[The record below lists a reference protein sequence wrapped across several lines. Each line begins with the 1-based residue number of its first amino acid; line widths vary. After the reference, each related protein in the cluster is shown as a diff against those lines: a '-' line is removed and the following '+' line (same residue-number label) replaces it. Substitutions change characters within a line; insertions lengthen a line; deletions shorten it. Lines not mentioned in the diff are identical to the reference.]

1 LEKGE
6 CAPAAEGAPR
16 EGLLISRDEW
26 SNSEKKIARRAF
38 EAALDVALAGI
49 LAEFKRRA
57 VAVTT
62 SDQMWDMADYLR
74 QQRRQ
79 IEDTFDYRYSQLLYV
94 FALLMFNGYL
104 DEAQLAGLSDDKLNE
119 IRRRLA
125 SMREH

>member
-1 LEKGE
+1 
-6 CAPAAEGAPR
+6 
-16 EGLLISRDEW
+16 LISRDEW